1 MIQRPQTLLLGAAI
15 VLLLV
20 ALFFPLWQLNYT
32 AGNKTVLSAWQLVTS
47 GNQGIVD
54 QRGVFYIG
62 LCFIISIGVS
72 AFSISKFQDRLMQM
86 KLGSLN
92 SLLIAAGLGISMYWV
107 YQTEQQGSNNR
118 GEFLIGFY
126 LPLGAMLCN
135 MISNR
140 LIRRDHLLVKGS
152 DRIR

>member
-1 MIQRPQTLLLGAAI
+1 
-15 VLLLV
+15 
-20 ALFFPLWQLNYT
+20 
-32 AGNKTVLSAWQLVTS
+32 
-47 GNQGIVD
+47 
-54 QRGVFYIG
+54 
-62 LCFIISIGVS
+62 
-72 AFSISKFQDRLMQM
+72 MQM